1 MKEENMRKL
10 FLLAVVV
17 LLSGCAGTP
26 WYMGGNW
33 DPYKPTDLEAA
44 FGKAYQ
50 AAIANQTL
58 NPDASTNLSP
68 VIGMDGKSAEKE
80 LEMYR
85 KSFQKEQANPTYILN
100 VGQGVT
106 K

>member
-1 MKEENMRKL
+1 MRKL

-85 KSFQKEQANPTYILN
+85 KSFQEEQINPTYIFN
-100 VGQGVT
+100 VGQGAT

>member
-1 MKEENMRKL
+1 MRKL

-58 NPDASTNLSP
+58 NPDASKNLSP
-68 VIGMDGKSAEKE
+68 VIGMDGESAEKI
-80 LEMYR
+80 MDTF
-85 KSFQKEQANPTYILN
+85 KQSFQKEQPVQNYIFN

>member
-1 MKEENMRKL
+1 MRKL
-10 FLLAVVV
+10 FLLITVVV

-26 WYMGGNW
+26 WYPLGSNW
-33 DPYKPTDLEAA
+33 DPWKQTDLEAA

-58 NPDASTNLSP
+58 DPDASTNLSP

-85 KSFQKEQANPTYILN
+85 KSFQEEQINPTYIFN
-100 VGQGVT
+100 VGQGAT

>member
-1 MKEENMRKL
+1 MNKL

-44 FGKAYQ
+44 FGKAYYAGIENQ
-50 AAIANQTL
+50 AI
-58 NPDASTNLSP
+58 NPDASKNLSP
-68 VIGMDGKSAEKE
+68 VTGIDGESAEKIT
-80 LEMYR
+80 EMY
-85 KSFQKEQANPTYILN
+85 KKAFQTEQPAPTYIFN
-100 VGQGVT
+100 VGQGAG